1 MYLKFTDGEGH
12 PMVLRRFEKTKLLN
26 PGEEDKVWFEFYY
39 HDLSLYHDRNKQAV
53 KGLSWKATKEVT
65 VLIGSSSLD
74 IRQSLKAHA
83 KV

>member
-26 PGEEDKVWFEFYY
+26 PGEEDKVWFEFSY
-39 HDLSLYHDRNKQAV
+39 HDLSIYRDINSQAV
-53 KGLSWKATKEVT
+53 KGLSWKASKDIT

-74 IRQSLKAHA
+74 IRQGLKVHA